1 MPDHCRTAD
10 AHSIDPMLSTTA
22 SAALTEPE
30 LDRLHDFLD
39 AGPAAMNL
47 ETMDGYFTALISG
60 PVMVSPNEALQQV
73 LGDDLVFESNDEAGE
88 IIKLVMRH
96 WNWVASELHRTLAE
110 EHVYLP
116 VLLEDQQGV
125 THGNDWARGFM
136 RGVQARPGSWSALL
150 ADNSE
155 VGSLLPMMMLVHEHD
170 PDPELK
176 APPIDDKKREE
187 LLIAMV
193 AGATR
198 SYRYYESH
206 RRAGN
211 SSINAPTRRQ
221 TSKVG
226 RNEPCPCG
234 SGRKYKHCCA
244 QGAH

>member
-1 MPDHCRTAD
+1 
-10 AHSIDPMLSTTA
+10 MLATTT
-22 SAALTEPE
+22 SAALTEQE

-47 ETMDGYFTALISG
+47 ETMDGYFTALICG
-60 PVMVSPNEALQQV
+60 PVTVSPDEALQQA
-73 LGDDLVFESNDEAGE
+73 LGDDLVFESNEEAGE

-96 WNWVASELHRTLAE
+96 WNWVASELHHTLTE

-116 VLLEDQQGV
+116 VLLEDDQGV
-125 THGNDWARGFM
+125 AHGNDWARGFM
-136 RGVQARPGSWSALL
+136 RGVQARPGSWDGLL
-150 ADNSE
+150 TDDSE

-170 PDPELK
+170 PDPETK
-176 APPIDDKKREE
+176 APPIDNEKRKD

-198 SYRYYESH
+198 SYRYYEPH
-206 RRAGN
+206 RRVG
-211 SSINAPTRRQ
+211 SSSFNIPMRRQ
-221 TSKVG
+221 TPKVG

-244 QGAH
+244 QTAH